1 MLHVDEVT
9 SDWSV
14 LLAMSETEN
23 ARLLSVILDGFGYA
37 PLECRDNNS
46 VFEHLSK
53 TTPFA
58 AVVDLRLADSDEIC
72 NLVVERGGV
81 SLVVLLEDDEKDPEE
96 IIAQYGAEA
105 WESVD
110 ASPENILFVLRQLAN
125 QSSPVG

>member
-1 MLHVDEVT
+1 MLQVDEVT

-14 LLAMSETEN
+14 LLAMNETEN
-23 ARLLSVILDGFGYA
+23 ARLLSVILDGFGYR

-46 VFEHLSK
+46 VFKQLSK

-81 SLVVLLEDDEKDPEE
+81 SLVVLLDDDEEDPEG
-96 IIAQYGAEA
+96 IIEKYGAEA

-125 QSSPVG
+125 QSSPEA